1 MNFYAIWRLQQR
13 LSNNMYDG
21 INKQLYNLET
31 KPFISASTL
40 SSLTY
45 QYDIIVYHLQGWQ
58 WSLIRLGQFLF
69 WHIGS
74 PFELIVFT
82 GSPHKSQVNL
92 FPPLTLQPFE
102 RVPLLSSARL
112 VPPFLSS
119 SSSSS
124 LVTMRGSTVGCSHL
138 LSSNLSALQ
147 LYVDL
152 QPDPQ
157 QGLLVTHFLSS
168 LFISVLNTLVAQCP
182 LPRWGICMHFQ
193 STQSHR
199 EQKQN
204 SKFIPLIFDFN
215 IQRHKM

>member
-1 MNFYAIWRLQQR
+1 MNFYAIWRLRQR

-45 QYDIIVYHLQGWQ
+45 QYDIKGETFITEIIVYHLQGWQ

-74 PFELIVFT
+74 PFELHNSFYWI
-82 GSPHKSQVNL
+82 SSQVTSQ
-92 FPPLTLQPFE
+92 FIPSPDPPTIWVHP
-102 RVPLLSSARL
+102 SARL

-147 LYVDL
+147 LHVD
-152 QPDPQ
+152 PHP
-157 QGLLVTHFLSS
+157 
-168 LFISVLNTLVAQCP
+168 
-182 LPRWGICMHFQ
+182 
-193 STQSHR
+193 
-199 EQKQN
+199 
-204 SKFIPLIFDFN
+204 
-215 IQRHKM
+215 

>member
-45 QYDIIVYHLQGWQ
+45 QYLQGWQ
-58 WSLIRLGQFLF
+58 WSLIRLGQVLF

-74 PFELIVFT
+74 PFELHNSFYWI
-82 GSPHKSQVNL
+82 SSQVTSQ
-92 FPPLTLQPFE
+92 FIPSPDPPTIWAHP
-102 RVPLLSSARL
+102 SARL

-124 LVTMRGSTVGCSHL
+124 LVTMRGSTVGCYHL